1 MFMVL
6 GRKQTLNCSSTLFSV
21 WASEDMGFSEVTK
34 RHEDLQSHNHHSD
47 HLHAGKSVELQ
58 NSQFG

>member
-6 GRKQTLNCSSTLFSV
+6 GRKQTLNYSSTLFSV
-21 WASEDMGFSEVTK
+21 WASDDKVFSELTK
-34 RHEDLQSHNHHSD
+34 RHEDLQSHKQHSD
-47 HLHAGKSVELQ
+47 HLRIGKSIELQ